1 MRKRVLFVCSMIV
14 VLIAAGGYREKMKI
28 EQKKHKSDYA
38 ALKDQA
44 KEEAERQYLNG
55 NGIVVPS
62 IAEIEK
68 NPYIY
73 RYNHELGKE
82 KGLLNDDCL
91 NDHYLNLQ
99 AVYRANL
106 DACLMS
112 VLDVEDLDEELVN
125 SSLGFINRKAE
136 DRNLYEKESTMGL
149 VYIYQRN
156 NLYIEYLSEEQLSML
171 RQSLESEKPLITD
184 EIKDMVK
191 ETFREVIRV
200 RNPLDWE
207 DKSRFLYPEAEG
219 RKPKISNQ
227 ALVLGIANAIGYD
240 NSGKLLPDRY
250 RREKY
255 AYLERVK
262 KEKEKEY
269 SEILGTEV
277 YILIE

>member
-149 VYIYQRN
+149 VHIYQRN